1 MTRNPEATK
10 GYTYIKTIKTTSR
23 PGSWAYDSRENAMNK
38 ARNEAA
44 LIGGDLLFITD
55 QTGNNIADSATVTA
69 EVYRQDKP

>member
-1 MTRNPEATK
+1 
-10 GYTYIKTIKTTSR
+10 
-23 PGSWAYDSRENAMNK
+23 MNK